1 MIYIYC
7 IIYIIIT
14 CISWG
19 CVQHSTAVQPSM
31 ALYALYIY
39 TKVWRATSGRRMSR
53 RAADGR
59 TPRRAADRRALDR
72 RALHY
77 DGHAPVTVVRVG
89 PPGHFVL
96 KCLLS
101 SPPPPVLHSH
111 KPVIAGNGRG
121 TGNGHSPLHSIV
133 HSSINSMRVRLSD
146 VPLRGPPWPAARRVL
161 PCMHCCVKHA

>member
-1 MIYIYC
+1 
-7 IIYIIIT
+7 
-14 CISWG
+14 
-19 CVQHSTAVQPSM
+19 
-31 ALYALYIY
+31 
-39 TKVWRATSGRRMSR
+39 MSR

-96 KCLLS
+96 MCFLS
-101 SPPPPVLHSH
+101 SPPPPILHSH

-133 HSSINSMRVRLSD
+133 HSSINSMRVCLSD
-146 VPLRGPPWPAARRVL
+146 VPLRGPPWSAVRRGPPPAVSCPACIAVLSTHNNSCVCVLRYALAVMCPRARRAYGTASTR
-161 PCMHCCVKHA
+161 MGITGA